1 MKYLVRLN
9 MASKKK
15 YYYLDLGG
23 VGWGG
28 GDLLLQLWDEENQ

>member
-28 GDLLLQLWDEENQ
+28 SAFTVMG